1 MHSRE
6 TVQRVL
12 DLKAAGLNNCEISR
26 QVGVPRPTIREW
38 CSGSLPHSF
47 RAKPLL
53 YGHRIGAGPSCRR
66 CGSDEHRFDR
76 LSTAYA
82 YLLGLYLGDGCIS
95 RGARDVFRLRIA
107 LDKKYPEI
115 IAECAAAM
123 EAVVPWNSVHQQ
135 LTPKNY
141 VEVHAYSKS
150 WPCLFPQH
158 GAGKKHERRIEL
170 TDWQEDLVDL
180 VPSLLIRGLIH
191 SDGCRFTNTGRG
203 GWSAP
208 RYVFTNFSEDIK
220 QIFCQACDRLD
231 LRWTTAPPK
240 SVYVSRKDDV
250 ARLDEFVGPK
260 R

>member
-1 MHSRE
+1 MHSQA
-6 TVQRVL
+6 TVRQAL
-12 DLKAAGLNNCEISR
+12 DLKAAGLNHCEISR
-26 QVGVPRPTIREW
+26 RIGVARPTIREW
-38 CSGSLPHSF
+38 CSGNLPHSF

-53 YGHRIGAGPSCRR
+53 YGRR
-66 CGSDEHRFDR
+66 MWSGQPCEQCGLDEHQFDG

-107 LDKKYPEI
+107 LDKKYPAI

-123 EAVVPWNSVHQQ
+123 EAVAPWNRVHQQ

-158 GAGKKHERRIEL
+158 GAGKKHERTIAL
-170 TDWQEDLVDL
+170 VDWQEELVDL
-180 VPSLLIRGLIH
+180 VPELLIRGLIH
-191 SDGCRFTNTGRG
+191 SDGCRFMNTGRG
-203 GWSAP
+203 DWRAP
-208 RYVFTNFSEDIK
+208 RYVFTNLSKDIK
-220 QIFCQACDRLD
+220 QIFCEACDRLE
-231 LRWTTAPPK
+231 LHWTTAPPK
-240 SVYVSRKDDV
+240 SVYVSRKSDV